1 MYETLFILY
10 VGKKTDW
17 IKWKGIFWL
26 EVIQNIFSNFIVYF
40 PRCVWFFRKN
50 MFFGRVY
57 DLNSYDVVK
66 TIEGYGNADSG
77 TPVVEITITNCEQ
90 LR

>member
-17 IKWKGIFWL
+17 IKWKDIFWL
-26 EVIQNIFSNFIVYF
+26 EVIQKQKFVFYF
-40 PRCVWFFRKN
+40 PQRVWFFGKKG
-50 MFFGRVY
+50 FLGKY
-57 DLNSYDVVK
+57 TNSYDLVK
-66 TIEGYGNADSG
+66 TPEGFGNVDSG
-77 TPVVEITITNCEQ
+77 TPVAEITITNCEQ

>member
-17 IKWKGIFWL
+17 IKWKDIFWF
-26 EVIQNIFSNFIVYF
+26 EVIQKIISFFIFPDVYEF
-40 PRCVWFFRKN
+40 WKKYGFLKK
-50 MFFGRVY
+50 
-57 DLNSYDVVK
+57 DVVK

-77 TPVVEITITNCEQ
+77 TPVADITITNCEQ